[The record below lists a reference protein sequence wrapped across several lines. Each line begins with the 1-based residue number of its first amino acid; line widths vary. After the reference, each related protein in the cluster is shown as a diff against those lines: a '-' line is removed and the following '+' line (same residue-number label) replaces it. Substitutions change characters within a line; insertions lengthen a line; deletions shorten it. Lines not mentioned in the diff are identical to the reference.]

1 MAEDFQAN
9 NWWKTS
15 RGSGGGGGGAGGGFD
30 GGSPATSSNVSCST
44 TITDVTGAP
53 FAWVGGGA
61 ARPIMDSTL
70 QLSGFGLSSPS
81 MDWNQTLLS
90 SGGRAE
96 SSFQAMLQ
104 EDLNSRSN
112 FSAAMDAGESSSSV
126 QLRDMNHPFF
136 FENSI
141 ISSGTFPLVSSSSS
155 SSIMQ
160 GLLETDSR
168 PELSIFD
175 SQHMLQYQHSQ
186 FLQQKQQSAIINHL
200 QFANNTPFWN
210 ASASA
215 SAQPFELP
223 MKSFDGGREKK
234 NSSEPAMKKI
244 RAETPSTLPTFKV
257 RKEKLGDRIT
267 ALQQLVSPFGKT
279 DTASVL
285 HEAIEYIKFLHDQIS
300 VLSTPYLKNGHPI
313 QQQQQQ
319 SLEKLKEGEWQKQD
333 LRSRGLCLVP
343 ISSTC
348 LMATEPTADFWT
360 PTFGGTYR

>member
-1 MAEDFQAN
+1 MAEDFQGN
-9 NWWKTS
+9 NWWKNS
-15 RGSGGGGGGAGGGFD
+15 RGSGGGGVGGGFD
-30 GGSPATSSNVSCST
+30 GGSPATSNVSCST

-70 QLSGFGLSSPS
+70 QLSGFGLSSPA

-104 EDLNSRSN
+104 EDLNSRST

-155 SSIMQ
+155 SIMQ
-160 GLLETDSR
+160 GLLEPDSK

-200 QFANNTPFWN
+200 QFTNNTPFWN
-210 ASASA
+210 ASA

-223 MKSFDGGREKK
+223 MKSLDGGREKK
-234 NSSEPAMKKI
+234 SSSEPAMKKI
-244 RAETPSTLPTFKV
+244 RAETPSTMPTFKV

-285 HEAIEYIKFLHDQIS
+285 HEAIEYIKFLHEQVS
-300 VLSTPYLKNGHPI
+300 VLSTPYLKNGHPMQ

-319 SLEKLKEGEWQKQD
+319 SLEKLKEDEWQKQD

-360 PTFGGTYR
+360 PPFGGTYR